1 MGLDSDGSL
10 LLIPAMQ
17 VAVVRFVD
25 PRRTVPMWI
34 EQVSSSGT
42 KTPLRY

>member
-1 MGLDSDGSL
+1 VVVL

-25 PRRTVPMWI
+25 PLRTMPMCR
-34 EQVSSSGT
+34 V
-42 KTPLRY
+42 KDFA